1 MVRVVSLPL
10 VQLMPS
16 STLRR
21 TLRKA
26 VGRLWAAATAE
37 RRHIAWPEELA
48 VAVAVAV
55 VVVTSPSQCR
65 GCSVCLRRSS
75 LCRLL
80 HVTDRG
86 STASRERC
94 RWLYEV

>member
-1 MVRVVSLPL
+1 MVRAASLSL
-10 VQLMPS
+10 VQPMPS
-16 STLRR
+16 LTLRR

-26 VGRLWAAATAE
+26 VGRLWSAATAE
-37 RRHIAWPEELA
+37 RRHIACQWPEGLA
-48 VAVAVAV
+48 VAVAVVA
-55 VVVTSPSQCR
+55 SPSQCR

-86 STASRERC
+86 STASRQRGA
-94 RWLYEV
+94 